1 MTPRRSAGL
10 MAAASATVSAAALIV
25 PKKPQ
30 PDVDELMSQYAAQN
44 NNNPGALVRSDPS
57 VRGSQC
63 APGHAAGSSQL
74 AAARAC
80 RKRGTCARA
89 RPIGIPAARRRG
101 PAALRVPLRC
111 RGLPAPGHVHAARP
125 NWRTGGALW
134 RECAPAR
141 LEQAVPGSRRRAD
154 AAGWLRGAQMH
165 LLKVLEAR
173 KGKNEANVSLRHSV
187 KIDTTMKAPV
197 HHRRNIEFTFV
208 SPLLLFE
215 LLSLLFWLVGL
226 AGVADWQARNT
237 KAMAVVSPN
246 YQPPVA
252 VGNLTAT
259 PLTLLHLKRDTYAPS
274 YEWFIV
280 WSSFFSACYMLYVT
294 VCRSSLWQ
302 HACAMWFSS
311 ITTATSITHCFYISQ
326 LVSLTRELVTS
337 KEALKAVEALYAGL
351 IGWTLMNLLALAW
364 MCSDIDHDI
373 ALDAAT
379 KKLEVQQEVARSRS
393 NSRAP
398 SRAMTMTPL
407 PVFLSPVSLSPRVPP
422 PRVVST
428 DGLDVD
434 RVLDEVL
441 DDGSLAAR
449 SGLGRGS
456 GAAFGSTLAR
466 AEEGRE

>member
-1 MTPRRSAGL
+1 
-10 MAAASATVSAAALIV
+10 
-25 PKKPQ
+25 
-30 PDVDELMSQYAAQN
+30 
-44 NNNPGALVRSDPS
+44 
-57 VRGSQC
+57 
-63 APGHAAGSSQL
+63 
-74 AAARAC
+74 
-80 RKRGTCARA
+80 
-89 RPIGIPAARRRG
+89 
-101 PAALRVPLRC
+101 
-111 RGLPAPGHVHAARP
+111 
-125 NWRTGGALW
+125 
-134 RECAPAR
+134 
-141 LEQAVPGSRRRAD
+141 
-154 AAGWLRGAQMH
+154 MH
-165 LLKVLEAR
+165 LLKVLEVR
-173 KGKNEANVSLRHSV
+173 KGKTDANVSLRHSV
-187 KIDTTMKAPV
+187 KIDTSMKAPV
-197 HHRRNIEFTFV
+197 HHRRNIAFTFL

-215 LLSLLFWLVGL
+215 ALSLLFWLVGL

-259 PLTLLHLKRDTYAPS
+259 PLTLLTLKRDKYEPS

-302 HACAMWFSS
+302 HACAMWFCS
-311 ITTATSITHCFYISQ
+311 ITTAISMTHCFYISQ
-326 LVSLTRELVTS
+326 LVSLTRQLVTS
-337 KEALKAVEALYAGL
+337 KSALSAVEALYAGL
-351 IGWTLMNLLALAW
+351 IGWTLMNVLALAW

-398 SRAMTMTPL
+398 SRSTMMTPAH
-407 PVFLSPVSLSPRVPP
+407 FLSPVSLSPRQPP

-428 DGLDVD
+428 DGFDVD

-456 GAAFGSTLAR
+456 GAGMPAYGSALAR